1 MTVGY
6 NTTPCTTQLASAV
19 IDPTP
24 RHPRLSGCRVVILD
38 TPGFDEN
45 FKDDKEIL
53 QRIAEW
59 LEKS

>member
-19 IDPTP
+19 VDPTP
-24 RHPRLSGCRVVILD
+24 LHPKLDGRRVVILD
-38 TPGFDEN
+38 TPGFDED
-45 FKDDKEIL
+45 FKEDKEIL
-53 QRIAEW
+53 QRISEW